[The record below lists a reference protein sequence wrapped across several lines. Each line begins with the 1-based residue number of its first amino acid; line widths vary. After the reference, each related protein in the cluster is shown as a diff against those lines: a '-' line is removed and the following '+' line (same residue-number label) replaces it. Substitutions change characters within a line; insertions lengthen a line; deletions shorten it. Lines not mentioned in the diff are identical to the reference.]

1 MVMEPP
7 ELLAPLP
14 PFKVTEPPV
23 VLPSPEDN
31 VNDPPEPRLEEPAA
45 KDESPPAPA
54 EEAPVVSDMAP
65 PASPDEER
73 VNHREAY
80 SPAVSPWPIVMTTLP
95 LVSDPDEPLRIA
107 TAPLSPS
114 VAMPVLNERL
124 SLTPATPASLSEN
137 MLWL

>member
-1 MVMEPP
+1 M
-7 ELLAPLP
+7 
-14 PFKVTEPPV
+14 
-23 VLPSPEDN
+23 LPSPEND

-45 KDESPPAPA
+45 KDASPPAPA

-73 VNHREAY
+73 VNRREAY
-80 SPAVSPWPIVMTTLP
+80 SRSIALAYCVMTTFP
-95 LVSDPDEPLRIA
+95 PVPDPDEPLEIA

-124 SLTPATPASLSEN
+124 SLTSATPASLSEN